1 LNYGYNLAGELTSL
15 TNPFGVM
22 VNYNYD
28 AVGRP
33 ISVTGSNYAGVTSYV
48 NSIAYRAFG
57 MKQMSYANGRTL
69 ALSYDNRL
77 RLTGWDIPGV
87 MGWTYA
93 YDTPSIHENTQ
104 RVAFANN
111 LYDHTLDRSYDY
123 DAVGRMW
130 ASHTGAEARGHAGY
144 AAWGPKDGPYAEN
157 YTFDQLGNM
166 TWRNGWGVTNA
177 QDNYAPTFVNN
188 KMTVNPV
195 TGATVSYDAAGNL
208 TNDGSQSYSYDAT
221 GQQTY
226 ASGLS
231 GGGGAPAFTNDPLA
245 AGVTEVKALHITE
258 LRTAINQVRAGV
270 GLAAYSWT
278 YSVTTNDWI
287 TANPILEMR
296 TALDQALG
304 APTPAY
310 SAGLAAAQPILAIH
324 IQELRNRIKTAFST
338 SALNQ
343 YYDGDRLRGKKTEYG
358 ATTYYVRSSVLGGQ
372 VIAELGA
379 SGNWTRGYVYLG
391 GQMLAI
397 QNGAVNWVHQ
407 DPVTKSQRVTNSA
420 GTVVS
425 TIDLDPWGGETNRNG
440 NSAFQPHKYTSYE
453 RDGNGGDDA
462 MHRRYQSNWTRF
474 SQPDP
479 YDGSY
484 DATNPQS
491 FNRYSYVQND
501 PVNFTDPTGLFCIQ
515 REHWDEKTATLYV
528 SWDCYLEGGGGG
540 GGASIMPTGGG
551 SIEPRGGGGRGGGLG
566 GGSQNQQQQQPDP
579 CANQLLTQF
588 NLTDRSRNGDVL
600 PYIQSSV
607 AQDFQDA
614 LDEINRA
621 VPAGIG
627 FTEVFRTRAHQQE
640 LWDNRA
646 NNPNPVARPGTS
658 RHEGGFAFDVPGI
671 ATRNGRGQLVQT
683 ALGTTVI
690 PIFDRH
696 GFAWGGAFNDP
707 PHFQADPNLHGYRN
721 SAAAATAANDYYE
734 RCIRGR

>member
-1 LNYGYNLAGELTSL
+1 
-15 TNPFGVM
+15 
-22 VNYNYD
+22 
-28 AVGRP
+28 
-33 ISVTGSNYAGVTSYV
+33 V

-57 MKQMSYANGRTL
+57 MKQMAYANGKTL
-69 ALSYDNRL
+69 SLSYDNRL
-77 RLTGWDIPGV
+77 RLAGWDIPGV

-166 TWRNGWGVTNA
+166 TWRNGWGVANA
-177 QDNYAPTFVNN
+177 QYNYAPQFVNN

-195 TGATVSYDAAGNL
+195 TGASVGYDAAGNL

-221 GQQTY
+221 GQQSY
-226 ASGLS
+226 ASGI
-231 GGGGAPAFTNDPLA
+231 GGGATPAFTNDPLA
-245 AGVTEVKALHITE
+245 VGVTEVKALHITE

-324 IQELRNRIKTAFST
+324 IQELRERIKTAFST

-372 VIAELGA
+372 VVAELNG
-379 SGNWTRGYVYLG
+379 SGGWNRGYVYLG
-391 GQMLAI
+391 GQLLAV
-397 QNGAVNWVHQ
+397 QYGGVYWVHQ
-407 DPVTKSQRVTNSA
+407 DPVTKSQRVTNSSGA
-420 GTVVS
+420 VVS
-425 TIDLDPWGGETNRNG
+425 TIDLDPWGGETNRSAS
-440 NSAFQPHKYTSYE
+440 SAFQPHKYTTYE
-453 RDGNGGDDA
+453 RDANGGDDA
-462 MHRRYQSNWTRF
+462 MMRRYQSNWTRF

-540 GGASIMPTGGG
+540 GGASVMPTGGGG
-551 SIEPRGGGGRGGGLG
+551 SIEPRGGGGGGVGPQNPNPPNRTQSQPPRTIKQKICGVIPSGRTVGASGALGLLGGPTGGGEVVINYNSGQISAFAFGGAQVGWNGAASGSINSGFVYGLNDSNSNYSRGFTGVGGSAGGGGFLQSSSGGLSNGAKGLIPNPRAVTVG
-566 GGSQNQQQQQPDP
+566 GGSVG
-579 CANQLLTQF
+579 ASLL
-588 NLTDRSRNGDVL
+588 
-600 PYIQSSV
+600 
-607 AQDFQDA
+607 
-614 LDEINRA
+614 
-621 VPAGIG
+621 
-627 FTEVFRTRAHQQE
+627 
-640 LWDNRA
+640 
-646 NNPNPVARPGTS
+646 
-658 RHEGGFAFDVPGI
+658 GGFSGGVS
-671 ATRNGRGQLVQT
+671 ATHYTKPLQLGR
-683 ALGTTVI
+683 
-690 PIFDRH
+690 
-696 GFAWGGAFNDP
+696 WGGLIGLSPLDAPF
-707 PHFQADPNLHGYRN
+707 Y
-721 SAAAATAANDYYE
+721 AA
-734 RCIRGR
+734 RQLCK

>member
-1 LNYGYNLAGELTSL
+1 MANSHRPEVYATTSYSFNQIDARGVITTFAYNNRDLVTNITYGVPAGVAATPNVSFGYDAAGNRTSMTDGLGSVSYVYNTLSQMTSETRTFTGVTGIFILSYGYNLAGELTSL
-15 TNPFGVM
+15 TNPFWRGGELQLRCGGQTNFSDRFKLRRRHQLREQHRLSGVWHEA
-22 VNYNYD
+22 D
-28 AVGRP
+28 GLR
-33 ISVTGSNYAGVTSYV
+33 
-48 NSIAYRAFG
+48 
-57 MKQMSYANGRTL
+57 QWQDTL
-69 ALSYDNRL
+69 TQL
-77 RLTGWDIPGV
+77 RQSAAADGWDIPGV
-87 MGWTYA
+87 MGWNYV
-93 YDTPSIHENTQ
+93 YNTPSIHENTQ

-157 YTFDQLGNM
+157 YSFDQLGNM
-166 TWRNGWGVTNA
+166 TGRNGWGVANA
-177 QDNYAPTFVNN
+177 QYNYAPTFVNN
-188 KMTVNPV
+188 KMTVNPM
-195 TGATVSYDAAGNL
+195 TGATVGYDAAGNL
-208 TNDGSQSYSYDAT
+208 TNDGRQSYSYDAT

-226 ASGLS
+226 ASGI
-231 GGGGAPAFTNDPLA
+231 GGGATPAFTNDPLA

-258 LRTAINQVRAGV
+258 LRAAINQVRAGV

-310 SAGLAAAQPILAIH
+310 SAGLAAAQPILATH
-324 IQELRNRIKTAFST
+324 IQELRERIKTAFST

-358 ATTYYVRSSVLGGQ
+358 ATTFYVRSSVLGGQ

-407 DPVTKSQRVTNSA
+407 DPVTKSQRVINSSGA
-420 GTVVS
+420 VVS
-425 TIDLDPWGGETNRNG
+425 TIDLDPWGGETNRSA

-462 MHRRYQSNWTRF
+462 MMRRYQSNWTRF

-484 DATNPQS
+484 DATDPQS

-501 PVNFTDPTGLFCIQ
+501 PVNFVDPSGLLLAVPRYECTSVTIDGDTSGSCRIVGWDFYDIGNGPGTGIGDPG
-515 REHWDEKTATLYV
+515 RD
-528 SWDCYLEGGGGG
+528 DG
-540 GGASIMPTGGG
+540 
-551 SIEPRGGGGRGGGLG
+551 GGGGRGGRVG
-566 GGSQNQQQQQPDP
+566 GGPQGTKPVNPFPPPPPNCEDQLAKQFGDP
-579 CANQLLTQF
+579 RGKPGAIMRITN
-588 NLTDRSRNGDVL
+588 D
-600 PYIQSSV
+600 IQTGGYRGY
-607 AQDFQDA
+607 
-614 LDEINRA
+614 NPN
-621 VPAGIG
+621 VPASADLIYS
-627 FTEVFRTRAHQQE
+627 TCTSSRT
-640 LWDNRA
+640 
-646 NNPNPVARPGTS
+646 
-658 RHEGGFAFDVPGI
+658 
-671 ATRNGRGQLVQT
+671 
-683 ALGTTVI
+683 
-690 PIFDRH
+690 
-696 GFAWGGAFNDP
+696 
-707 PHFQADPNLHGYRN
+707 
-721 SAAAATAANDYYE
+721 
-734 RCIRGR
+734 